1 MASTSRELA
10 ILDLIVHELRTPL
23 SVAAGSLAQVSEGS
37 AFTPAQQSAAE
48 RVERS
53 LKTLTA
59 LTDQLR
65 AWSRT
70 SDTTPR
76 PPVNLAAALAPALE
90 SADGR
95 RRGIDLVRP
104 EVPADIQIMS
114 VGDLFIPALT
124 SIVAAVV
131 RSAPNRSTVRI
142 QVTFDDREVRILV
155 GERLLRERI
164 GVSGGVRGRAWLLAA
179 AGEGR
184 DRNRGRADLVERPR
198 RADRRDRRRDAAR
211 VSGAGSAR
219 LKPRP
224 TYRPTVRASGRA
236 RTRRLHRWTRRSS
249 RA

>member
-23 SVAAGSLAQVSEGS
+23 SVAAGSLAQVSEGA

-76 PPVNLAAALAPALE
+76 PPVSLAAALASALE

-95 RRGIDLVRP
+95 RRGIDIVLP

-155 GERLLRERI
+155 GELSSASELEFPAEFVGGLGFSLPLAKAAIEIAGGRIWSNGPDGRVAGI
-164 GVSGGVRGRAWLLAA
+164 GVVMPRA
-179 AGEGR
+179 
-184 DRNRGRADLVERPR
+184 
-198 RADRRDRRRDAAR
+198 
-211 VSGAGSAR
+211 
-219 LKPRP
+219 
-224 TYRPTVRASGRA
+224 
-236 RTRRLHRWTRRSS
+236 
-249 RA
+249 

>member
-65 AWSRT
+65 AWSRA

-76 PPVNLAAALAPALE
+76 PPVSLAAALAPALE

-104 EVPADIQIMS
+104 EVTADIKIMS

-155 GERLLRERI
+155 GEVSSASELEFPAEFVGGLGFSLPLAKAAIEIAGGRIWSNGPDGRIAGI
-164 GVSGGVRGRAWLLAA
+164 GVVMPRA
-179 AGEGR
+179 
-184 DRNRGRADLVERPR
+184 
-198 RADRRDRRRDAAR
+198 
-211 VSGAGSAR
+211 
-219 LKPRP
+219 
-224 TYRPTVRASGRA
+224 
-236 RTRRLHRWTRRSS
+236 
-249 RA
+249 

>member
-23 SVAAGSLAQVSEGS
+23 SVAAGSLAQVSDGA
-37 AFTPAQQSAAE
+37 AFTAAQQSAAE

-53 LKTLTA
+53 LKTLTT

-65 AWSRT
+65 AWSRI
-70 SDTTPR
+70 SDTIARTP
-76 PPVNLAAALAPALE
+76 VSLAAALAPALD
-90 SADGR
+90 SADAR
-95 RRGIDLVRP
+95 RRDIDLVLP

-114 VGDLFIPALT
+114 AGELFIPTLA

-142 QVTFDDREVRILV
+142 DVTFDDREVRIVV
-155 GERLLRERI
+155 GDVDSASELEFP
-164 GVSGGVRGRAWLLAA
+164 GGVRRRARLLAA

-184 DRNRGRADLVERPR
+184 DRN
-198 RADRRDRRRDAAR
+198 AR
-211 VSGAGSAR
+211 EGG
-219 LKPRP
+219 
-224 TYRPTVRASGRA
+224 SGRMA
-236 RTRRLHRWTRRSS
+236 PDGRIAGIGFVVP

>member
-76 PPVNLAAALAPALE
+76 PPVSLAAALAPALE

-104 EVPADIQIMS
+104 EVTADIKIMS

-155 GERLLRERI
+155 GEVSSASELEFPAEFVGGLGFSLPLAKAAIEIAGGRIWSNGPDGRIAGI
-164 GVSGGVRGRAWLLAA
+164 GVVMPRA
-179 AGEGR
+179 
-184 DRNRGRADLVERPR
+184 
-198 RADRRDRRRDAAR
+198 
-211 VSGAGSAR
+211 
-219 LKPRP
+219 
-224 TYRPTVRASGRA
+224 
-236 RTRRLHRWTRRSS
+236 
-249 RA
+249 

>member
-65 AWSRT
+65 AWSRA

-76 PPVNLAAALAPALE
+76 SPVNLAAALAPALE

-104 EVPADIQIMS
+104 EVPADIKIMS

-131 RSAPNRSTVRI
+131 RSAPNRSTVQI

-155 GERLLRERI
+155 GEVSSASELEFPAEFVGGLGFSLPLAKAAIEIAGGRIWSNGPDGRIAGI
-164 GVSGGVRGRAWLLAA
+164 GVVMPRA
-179 AGEGR
+179 
-184 DRNRGRADLVERPR
+184 
-198 RADRRDRRRDAAR
+198 
-211 VSGAGSAR
+211 
-219 LKPRP
+219 
-224 TYRPTVRASGRA
+224 
-236 RTRRLHRWTRRSS
+236 
-249 RA
+249 

>member
-65 AWSRT
+65 AWSRA

-76 PPVNLAAALAPALE
+76 SPVNLAAALAPALE

-104 EVPADIQIMS
+104 EVPADIKIMS

-131 RSAPNRSTVRI
+131 RSAPNRSTVRV

-155 GERLLRERI
+155 GEVSSASELEFPAEFVGGLGFSLPLAKAAIEIAGGRIWSNGPDGRIAGI
-164 GVSGGVRGRAWLLAA
+164 GVVMPRG
-179 AGEGR
+179 
-184 DRNRGRADLVERPR
+184 
-198 RADRRDRRRDAAR
+198 
-211 VSGAGSAR
+211 
-219 LKPRP
+219 
-224 TYRPTVRASGRA
+224 
-236 RTRRLHRWTRRSS
+236 
-249 RA
+249 

>member
-23 SVAAGSLAQVSEGS
+23 SVAAGSLAQLSDGA

-53 LKTLTA
+53 LKTLTT

-70 SDTTPR
+70 SDSIAR
-76 PPVNLAAALAPALE
+76 APVSLAVALARALE
-90 SADGR
+90 SADAR
-95 RRGIDLVRP
+95 RRDIELALP

-114 VGDLFIPALT
+114 AGEMFIPALA

-142 QVTFDDREVRILV
+142 NVTFDDREVRVLV
-155 GERLLRERI
+155 GEVDPASELEFSAEFVGGLGFALPIAKAAFEMAGGRI
-164 GVSGGVRGRAWLLAA
+164 WSNGPDGRI
-179 AGEGR
+179 AGIGFAVP
-184 DRNRGRADLVERPR
+184 RA
-198 RADRRDRRRDAAR
+198 
-211 VSGAGSAR
+211 
-219 LKPRP
+219 
-224 TYRPTVRASGRA
+224 
-236 RTRRLHRWTRRSS
+236 
-249 RA
+249 

>member
-23 SVAAGSLAQVSEGS
+23 SVAAGSLAQVSEGA

-65 AWSRT
+65 AWSRA

-76 PPVNLAAALAPALE
+76 SPVNLAAALAPALE

-104 EVPADIQIMS
+104 EVPADIKIMS

-124 SIVAAVV
+124 SIVGAVV

-155 GERLLRERI
+155 GEVSSASELEFPAEFVGGLGFSLPLAKAAIEIAGGRIWSNGPDGRIAGI
-164 GVSGGVRGRAWLLAA
+164 GVVMPRA
-179 AGEGR
+179 
-184 DRNRGRADLVERPR
+184 
-198 RADRRDRRRDAAR
+198 
-211 VSGAGSAR
+211 
-219 LKPRP
+219 
-224 TYRPTVRASGRA
+224 
-236 RTRRLHRWTRRSS
+236 
-249 RA
+249 

>member
-10 ILDLIVHELRTPL
+10 ILDLIVHELRTPI

-65 AWSRT
+65 AWSRA

-76 PPVNLAAALAPALE
+76 SPVNLAAALAPALE

-104 EVPADIQIMS
+104 EVPADIKIMS

-131 RSAPNRSTVRI
+131 RSAPNRSTVRVR
-142 QVTFDDREVRILV
+142 VTFDDREVRILV
-155 GERLLRERI
+155 GEVSSASELEFPAEFVGGLGFSLPLAKAAIEIAGGRIWSNGPDGRIAGI
-164 GVSGGVRGRAWLLAA
+164 GVVMPRA
-179 AGEGR
+179 
-184 DRNRGRADLVERPR
+184 
-198 RADRRDRRRDAAR
+198 
-211 VSGAGSAR
+211 
-219 LKPRP
+219 
-224 TYRPTVRASGRA
+224 
-236 RTRRLHRWTRRSS
+236 
-249 RA
+249 